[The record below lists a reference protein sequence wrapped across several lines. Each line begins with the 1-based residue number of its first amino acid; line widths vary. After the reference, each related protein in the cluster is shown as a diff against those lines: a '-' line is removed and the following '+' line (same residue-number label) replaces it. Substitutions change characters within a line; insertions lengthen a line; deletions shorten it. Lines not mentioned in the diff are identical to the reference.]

1 MKLIIDVPST
11 FKELADADDFKT
23 LNSPV
28 WYAIIID
35 CIKNGTVIP
44 DKYGCL
50 IDADEL
56 IKHIRSNEFDSDKSI
71 EKMIKKAPTIVPK
84 SKGSEW

>member
-1 MKLIIDVPST
+1 MKMIIDVSKT
-11 FKELADADDFKT
+11 FKELADAGDFRT

-35 CIKNGTVIP
+35 CVKNGTIIP
-44 DKYGCL
+44 DKYGRL

-56 IKHIRSNEFDSDKSI
+56 IKHIRSIELDDDRSV
-71 EKMIKKAPTIVPK
+71 EKMIKKSPTIAPK

>member
-1 MKLIIDVPST
+1 MKLIIDISKT

-35 CIKNGTVIP
+35 CVKNGTVIP
-44 DKYGCL
+44 DKYGRL

-56 IKHIRSNEFDSDKSI
+56 VKYLRSNELDSDKSI
-71 EKMIKKAPTIVPK
+71 EKLIKKAPTVAPK
-84 SKGSEW
+84 SKRSEW